1 MMSLCVD
8 ANSLINNA
16 VCGVK
21 INDNNMRD
29 KKTPFLIEGFFLHK
43 CREIHQNVGLLPQ
56 KKFTES
62 RNFTKKL
69 SIILKGPGT
78 EYFFWVTL

>member
-1 MMSLCVD
+1 MMSLSVTVN
-8 ANSLINNA
+8 ALINNV

-21 INDNNMRD
+21 INENNMRD
-29 KKTPFLIEGFFLHK
+29 KKTPFLIERFFLHK

-62 RNFTKKL
+62 RNLTKKL